1 MRIGRE
7 RVGGT
12 VGVRDPRRQRMTA
25 LEAQIRAC
33 RRCEGMNIP
42 GETKAAPG
50 YGSVRS
56 PVVMVGQSLCRECME
71 SQIPFTGGGGRF
83 LDDSFDIAG
92 IAKHQIFITNVVHC
106 HPPGDRKSL
115 PDEIMN
121 CTPYLHRELEIVQ
134 PSLIIGLGLD
144 AKAALR
150 SAYPEA
156 RELPWPFTVPLD
168 HGAEATAFPDLL
180 FAPHPSSIRWKPK
193 DIREE
198 YVTSLARALE
208 WGFRNRPQPGR

>member
-1 MRIGRE
+1 M
-7 RVGGT
+7 
-12 VGVRDPRRQRMTA
+12 
-25 LEAQIRAC
+25 
-33 RRCEGMNIP
+33 
-42 GETKAAPG
+42 
-50 YGSVRS
+50 
-56 PVVMVGQSLCRECME
+56 
-71 SQIPFTGGGGRF
+71 
-83 LDDSFDIAG
+83 
-92 IAKHQIFITNVVHC
+92 VHC

-115 PDEIMN
+115 PDEIKN
-121 CTPYLHRELEIVQ
+121 CTPYPHRELEIVH

-168 HGAEATAFPDLL
+168 HGAEATASPDLL